1 MTNSS
6 ETRRNEFPT
15 FAKYCRNHIVARPLD
30 SYVDSSIV
38 CGAGDMRS
46 WTGFSA
52 LVARI
57 RSMWFSQVN
66 LDVNTLF
73 LVTIYVEAI
82 LGLLLLFAWVQNT
95 AIYAVAWWGFADL
108 MRAASIMLFGKYGTV
123 SDLIS
128 IDLANAIL
136 FTAFAVTW
144 TGARVF
150 DHRKPQWIL
159 LFGGAVLWL
168 VLCRIPAIEGSW
180 DTRLL
185 FSSGIITA
193 YTWATAYEFWRG
205 RSEPLVSRWPAI
217 FMFFAHGALYLLRT
231 PFGSMLAP
239 VNNQIFAS
247 VWITVLSFEALLF
260 TIAVAFILLAMAKER
275 TEYRHK
281 TDSLIDP
288 LTGIANRRAFLQ
300 DAEVQLKRQMTEP
313 RPMAVL
319 LLDLDNFKSINDRFG
334 HAIGDR
340 VLQMFAEVG
349 SGCMRRY
356 DIFGRLGGEEFA
368 ALLGDTPRERG
379 LAVAGQ
385 IRPSLVEVAGMVEG
399 KPVVATVSIG
409 VVISYDAV
417 LDLSALLAQADHA
430 LYRAKDNGRNR
441 IEIASIELILDRVK
455 RASAAADRAAS
466 AKAAAKSAA

>member
-1 MTNSS
+1 MN
-6 ETRRNEFPT
+6 
-15 FAKYCRNHIVARPLD
+15 AI
-30 SYVDSSIV
+30 
-38 CGAGDMRS
+38 
-46 WTGFSA
+46 
-52 LVARI
+52 
-57 RSMWFSQVN
+57 N

-108 MRAASIMLFGKYGTV
+108 LRAASVMLFGMYGSV

-150 DHRKPQWIL
+150 DHRKPNWIL
-159 LFGGAVLWL
+159 LFGGAALWL
-168 VLCRIPAIEGSW
+168 VLCRVPVVQGSW
-180 DTRLL
+180 DLRLL

-231 PFGSMLAP
+231 PFGAMLVP
-239 VNNQIFAS
+239 VNNEVFAS
-247 VWITVLSFEALLF
+247 VWLTVLSFEALLF
-260 TIAVAFILLAMAKER
+260 TIAIAFILLAMAKER
-275 TEYRHK
+275 TEHRHK

-300 DAEVQLKRQMTEP
+300 DAEARLKRQATEP
-313 RPMAVL
+313 RPIAVL
-319 LLDLDNFKSINDRFG
+319 LLDLDNFKGINDRFG

-368 ALLGDTPRERG
+368 ALLVDTSRERA
-379 LAVAGQ
+379 LAVAEE
-385 IRPSLVEVAGMVEG
+385 IRSSFVEVTGMVEG
-399 KPVVATVSIG
+399 KPVVATVSVG